1 MKTKKCCCCA
11 DWHTPPNTRSVQ
23 AKDGTAL
30 LLDLSLLPA
39 AISTCLHRT
48 PASQESLASTPV
60 AHTAAYNYRFCR
72 LKAHF
77 QWLAAGQADCVQAVK
92 ASPQMPAAML
102 SKAAHCAHHTPL
114 CKITPPLPSTLPP
127 KHLPCHSIKHMRT
140 AAHACQYTATACS
153 DARSLLLVLLPLPPL
168 AANELCACSCRGKHI
183 HACPCCSSVGCCCC

>member
-72 LKAHF
+72 LK
-77 QWLAAGQADCVQAVK
+77 
-92 ASPQMPAAML
+92 
-102 SKAAHCAHHTPL
+102 
-114 CKITPPLPSTLPP
+114 STLSMAG
-127 KHLPCHSIKHMRT
+127 CRT
-140 AAHACQYTATACS
+140 SRLCTSRKGKPS
-153 DARSLLLVLLPLPPL
+153 DARCNAVQSSTLCSPHTTLQNNPTTPVNPSSQTSALSLNQTH
-168 AANELCACSCRGKHI
+168 AHCCARLSI
-183 HACPCCSSVGCCCC
+183 HCDRMQ